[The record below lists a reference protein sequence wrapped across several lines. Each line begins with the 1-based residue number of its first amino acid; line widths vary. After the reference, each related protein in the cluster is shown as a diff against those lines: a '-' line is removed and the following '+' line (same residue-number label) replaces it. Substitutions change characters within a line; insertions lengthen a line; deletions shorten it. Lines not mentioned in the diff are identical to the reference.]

1 MQLLVATR
9 NAGKIRELAGLLT
22 DIKVDWLSLDDIAVT
37 HEVAETGSTFEE
49 NAILKSNEYA
59 KKSQL
64 LTLADDSGLEV
75 DALSGRPG
83 VHTAR
88 YGGLTL
94 TPEQRYQLLLD
105 ELVHVPQGKRTARFR
120 CVVALSRPS
129 GLVGTSEGVCEGVI
143 AMRPAG
149 DGGFGYDPIFYIPE
163 RARTMAELPAYV
175 KQQISHRGQAFAR
188 ITPLLRQLLADA

>member
-9 NAGKIRELAGLLT
+9 NAGKIRELADMLA
-22 DIKVDWLSLDDIAVT
+22 DIKVEWLSLDDIAVT

-49 NAILKSNEYA
+49 NAILKANEYA

-75 DALSGRPG
+75 DALGGRPG

-88 YGGLTL
+88 YGGPMLTS
-94 TPEQRYQLLLD
+94 EQRYQLLLD
-105 ELVHVPQGKRTARFR
+105 ELVNVPQGKRTARFR
-120 CVVALSRPS
+120 CVVAISRPG

-149 DGGFGYDPIFYIPE
+149 DGGFGYDPIFYIPK
-163 RARTMAELPAYV
+163 RAKTMAELPAYV

-188 ITPLLRQLLADA
+188 ITPLLRQLLAAA